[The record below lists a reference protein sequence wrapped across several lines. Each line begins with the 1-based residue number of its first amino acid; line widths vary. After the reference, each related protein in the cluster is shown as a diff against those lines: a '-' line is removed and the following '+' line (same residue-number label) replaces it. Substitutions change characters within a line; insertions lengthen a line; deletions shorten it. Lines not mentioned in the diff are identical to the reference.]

1 MNSDDLTLA
10 ALVAG
15 IITRWRAALGV
26 TIGVVA
32 LALLLSFVLP
42 PRYQSQSTFVVAT
55 EAGVQLPK
63 GLADLATQSGLSG
76 LASQFGLAGSDPS
89 TSPAFYGQ
97 LLGSRELL
105 TRLVSSRFPDPWAQA
120 PGDSADLL
128 VIYRIREKDHERAIE
143 IAIKRVKR
151 DMKVTFDA
159 RTSLVA
165 ISVNARGPE
174 VSAAVANRAVEL
186 VSAFNSEQR
195 LSRARARR
203 VFLESRVS
211 EAQAELR
218 AAEAGLRNFYEQNRQ
233 WQNSPGLTLEERRVR
248 RQVETASDLYLSIR
262 RAFESARIDE
272 VNDTPV
278 ITVVDRAVPPRKPL
292 WPRHLLILLTAGVLG
307 AGLGMLWAAART
319 VASHW
324 AGQHPTDAAG
334 LHDAA
339 VQFRS
344 EVGRALGRRRAGA
357 SRPSRPT

>member
-1 MNSDDLTLA
+1 MHSDDLTLA

-15 IITRWRAALGV
+15 ILTRWRDAIWVAL
-26 TIGVVA
+26 GVVA

-42 PRYQSQSTFVVAT
+42 PRYQSQATFVVAT
-55 EAGVQLPK
+55 EGGVQLPK

-76 LASQFGLAGSDPS
+76 LASQFGLGGSDPS
-89 TSPAFYGQ
+89 TSPAFYAQ

-105 TRLVSSRFPDPWAQA
+105 TRLVSSRFPNPWAQA

-128 VIYRIREKDHERAIE
+128 VIYRIREEDHERAIE

-165 ISVNARGPE
+165 ISVNARGPQ

-278 ITVVDRAVPPRKPL
+278 ITVVDRAVPPRKAL
-292 WPRHLLILLTAGVLG
+292 WPRRTVILLTAGVLG
-307 AGLGMLWAAART
+307 IGLGFLWAAALV

-324 AGQHPTDAAG
+324 AVQHPDDAAG
-334 LHDAA
+334 LRESGRR
-339 VQFRS
+339 VLR
-344 EVGRALGRRRAGA
+344 EVGRPLRRRPGTPTP
-357 SRPSRPT
+357 PST